1 MKKNTGLVTNKILV
15 DIDIG
20 KDRIGNKEVEDRELV
35 DNYIEKYDLNKNCE
49 IIYTDES
56 KQERKENI
64 GIEIVVSSDKGYNM
78 TIDGSCSIYTAASL
92 AIEKAIGIIEEQ
104 NINKDILVLTDSQS
118 VCIDLKNN
126 KLNVKKHENITRI
139 RERIDR
145 YCNRNEEGKNRKVK
159 VVIGWILGHDGIRGN
174 EIADGLAKEAIN
186 EEKDER
192 IKIPHVDWKI
202 VQKVI
207 MEERTKTKIEAEGR
221 YKGIKYFKECYNKD
235 TNKP

>member
-56 KQERKENI
+56 KQEGKENV
-64 GIEIVVSSDKGYNM
+64 GIEIVVSPDKGYSM
-78 TIDGSCSIYTAASL
+78 TIDGSCSIYTAESL

-104 NINKDILVLTDSQS
+104 NINRDILVLTDSQS

-174 EIADGLAKEAIN
+174 EIADGLAKEAMN

-192 IKIPHVDWKI
+192 IKIPHVD
-202 VQKVI
+202 
-207 MEERTKTKIEAEGR
+207 
-221 YKGIKYFKECYNKD
+221 
-235 TNKP
+235 